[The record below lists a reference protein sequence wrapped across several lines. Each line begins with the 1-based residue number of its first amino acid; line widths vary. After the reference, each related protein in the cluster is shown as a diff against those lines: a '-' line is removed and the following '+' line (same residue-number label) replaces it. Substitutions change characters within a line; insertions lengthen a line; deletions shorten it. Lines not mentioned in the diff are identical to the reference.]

1 MMFHFNQS
9 CRGFGSEIFVTL
21 ALNKK
26 RLSYVGRADEQL
38 SADVDG
44 GAGRRAY
51 GSDYVGGCL
60 PEGKATK
67 QQKMKDLVS
76 EIRSIIE
83 SARTNAVRSV
93 DFCRVQMYWQIGRRI
108 VEEEQGGS
116 ARAEYGKGLIKTLA
130 QEIEPEYGSGFGQ
143 RQLERARQFY
153 IEFPIAST
161 LRTQFNWS
169 QYKLLIA
176 ISDKDKREYYELE
189 AASNCWTARQMQRQI
204 NSMLYERLLLSND
217 KESVLAMARKERAPE
232 APQEIVKDPMVLEF
246 LGLEKKAHYYESDL
260 ETELI
265 NHLQEFILEL
275 GNGFTFVARQK
286 RILLEDDEFF
296 IDLVFY
302 NRLARRFVIFEL
314 KTGEVTHQDLGQL
327 QMYVNYYDR
336 TEKLPEENP
345 TIGILLCTAKNDTL
359 VKMTL
364 PSDNNTIVA
373 SKYQLYLPTEQQLI
387 AEVERV
393 KKEWEETR

>member
-1 MMFHFNQS
+1 MSVQTFFT
-9 CRGFGSEIFVTL
+9 TL

-44 GAGRRAY
+44 EAGRRAY
-51 GSDYVGGCL
+51 GSDYAGGCL

-108 VEEEQGGS
+108 VEEEQGGQ
-116 ARAEYGKGLIKTLA
+116 ARAEYGKSLIKNLA
-130 QEIEPEYGSGFGQ
+130 KELEPEFGSGFGK
-143 RQLERARQFY
+143 RQLDYSKKFY
-153 IEFPIAST
+153 LEFPIVHT
-161 LRTQFNWS
+161 LYAQLNWS
-169 QYKLLIA
+169 QYKWLLDIA
-176 ISDKDKREYYELE
+176 DKDKREYYILE
-189 AASNCWTARQMQRQI
+189 TINNCWTARQMKRQI

-217 KESVLAMARKERAPE
+217 KESVLAMARKEKKPE
-232 APQEIVKDPMVLEF
+232 KPQEIVKDPMVLEF